1 MITKAIKKF
10 FIETFNQDVTNV
22 EVILGEETC
31 YDHSC
36 KRTIFI
42 SSNYV
47 GIGAEIAVV
56 HELCHMLQI
65 ENNISLTLHELDI
78 KALDSKQRI
87 YNIKTNEDLLEID
100 AHLVCSLFV
109 YRECGLDGLNLYF
122 NKRFE
127 DIPYHLIHKLITKI
141 ENRYDEHILA
151 DAFSM
156 MKGGDS
162 NRVKVS

>member
-1 MITKAIKKF
+1 MITKAVKRF
-10 FIETFNQDVTNV
+10 FLETFNQDVTNV
-22 EVILGEETC
+22 KVILGEETC
-31 YDHSC
+31 YDHSY

-65 ENNISLTLHELDI
+65 EEEISLTLYGFDI
-78 KALDSKQRI
+78 KALDRIQRI

-109 YRECGLDGLNLYF
+109 YKECGLEGLELYF

-127 DIPYHLIHKLITKI
+127 DIPNVLIHNQIYRI
-141 ENRYDEHILA
+141 EDTE
-151 DAFSM
+151 
-156 MKGGDS
+156 
-162 NRVKVS
+162 VKNLLLDVSCIEKEVG